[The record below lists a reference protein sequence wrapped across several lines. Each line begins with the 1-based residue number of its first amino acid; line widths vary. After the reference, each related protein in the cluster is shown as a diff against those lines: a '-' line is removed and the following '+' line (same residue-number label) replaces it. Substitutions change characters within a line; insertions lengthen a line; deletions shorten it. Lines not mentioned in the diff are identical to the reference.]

1 MLNWI
6 DFFFKASILCGLLT
20 IFLLLFKKNALRSFS
35 DYLLTGFILFQ
46 CWTIL
51 LFILVYS
58 GSILNYPH
66 LYKSAAPITFLISP
80 LGYLYVRSVL
90 FNEVRFKK
98 IDLLHA
104 LPFLFFTLNYL
115 PFFASPTESK
125 LAILTATLLN
135 RNEAV
140 TTQLGLLPETVFY
153 LVRPIQSL
161 VYLLFQWALLLQVNK
176 TFKVMEVQQQ
186 VTVVTRWLKVFTL
199 ANTAVLFSLIF
210 LILLYLSVPN
220 IFEENLMSL
229 IPNYLLSSSFFVI
242 GAYLLVNPQV
252 LNGLPFVKYKEK
264 KSRLLS
270 DTVVQVPFIHKN
282 YAKEIAQLEA
292 YFASSKA
299 YLQPNLSISEVAVA
313 TQIPNREL
321 SFLINSYYNQ
331 RFSDYLN
338 DMRLTHFLSQVDA
351 ATLDQF
357 TIEAIAVASGFAYK
371 SSFYR
376 AFKKKYGSTP
386 TAYLQPLLS
395 VQNDGKTS

>member
-1 MLNWI
+1 MLEWI

-35 DYLLTGFILFQ
+35 DYLLTAFILCQ

-58 GSILNYPH
+58 ESILDYPH
-66 LYKSAAPITFLISP
+66 LYKSAAPITFLIAP

-90 FNEVRFKK
+90 FNEVAFKK
-98 IDLLHA
+98 MDFLHA
-104 LPFLFFTLNYL
+104 LPFLFFSLNYL
-115 PFFASPTESK
+115 PFFASSTESK
-125 LAILTATLLN
+125 LAILNATLLD

-140 TTQLGLLPETVFY
+140 TTQLGLLPESFFY
-153 LVRPIQSL
+153 VLRPVQTLI
-161 VYLLFQWALLLQVNK
+161 YLLFQWALLMQFNK
-176 TFKVMEVQQQ
+176 AFKVKEVEQQII
-186 VTVVTRWLKVFTL
+186 VVTRWLKVFTL
-199 ANTAVLFSLIF
+199 ANATVLFSLVF

-220 IFEENLMSL
+220 IFADLISL
-229 IPNYLLSSSFFVI
+229 IPNYLLSLSFVVI
-242 GAYLLVNPQV
+242 CAYLLVNPQV

-292 YFASSKA
+292 YFANSKA

-321 SFLINSYYNQ
+321 SFLINSYHKK

-338 DMRLTHFLSQVDA
+338 DMRLSHFLAQVDA

-357 TIEAIAVASGFAYK
+357 TIEAIALAAGFSSK

-376 AFKKKYGSTP
+376 AFKKKYGSSP
-386 TAYLQPLLS
+386 SAYLQPLLS
-395 VQNDGKTS
+395 PANERNS

>member
-1 MLNWI
+1 MLEWI

-35 DYLLTGFILFQ
+35 DYLLTAFILCQ

-58 GSILNYPH
+58 ESILDYPH
-66 LYKSAAPITFLISP
+66 LYKSAAPITFLIAP

-90 FNEVRFKK
+90 FNEVSFKK
-98 IDLLHA
+98 MDFLHT
-104 LPFLFFTLNYL
+104 LTFLFFTLNYL
-115 PFFASPTESK
+115 PFFASSTESK
-125 LAILTATLLN
+125 LAILNATLLD

-140 TTQLGLLPETVFY
+140 TTQLGLLPESFFY
-153 LVRPIQSL
+153 VLRPVQTLI
-161 VYLLFQWALLLQVNK
+161 YLLFQWALLLQFNK
-176 TFKVMEVQQQ
+176 AFKVKEVEQQI
-186 VTVVTRWLKVFTL
+186 TVVTRWLKVFTL
-199 ANTAVLFSLIF
+199 ANATVLFSLVF

-220 IFEENLMSL
+220 IFVDLISL
-229 IPNYLLSSSFFVI
+229 IPNYLLSLSFVVI
-242 GAYLLVNPQV
+242 CAYLLVNPQV

-282 YAKEIAQLEA
+282 YAKEIAQLDT
-292 YFASSKA
+292 YFANSKA

-321 SFLINSYYNQ
+321 SFLINSYHKK

-338 DMRLTHFLSQVDA
+338 DMRLSHFLDQVDVG
-351 ATLDQF
+351 TLDQF
-357 TIEAIAVASGFAYK
+357 TIEAIALSSGFSSK

-376 AFKKKYGSTP
+376 AFKKKYGSSP
-386 TAYLQPLLS
+386 SAYLQPLLS
-395 VQNDGKTS
+395 PSNERNS

>member
-98 IDLLHA
+98 MDLLHA
-104 LPFLFFTLNYL
+104 LPFLIFTLNYL

-125 LAILTATLLN
+125 LAILNATLLD

-153 LVRPIQSL
+153 IVRPIQSL

-186 VTVVTRWLKVFTL
+186 VTVVTRWLKTFTL

-229 IPNYLLSSSFFVI
+229 VPNYLLLL
-242 GAYLLVNPQV
+242 LLVAQV
-252 LNGLPFVKYKEK
+252 QKHHILWPW
-264 KSRLLS
+264 
-270 DTVVQVPFIHKN
+270 I
-282 YAKEIAQLEA
+282 
-292 YFASSKA
+292 
-299 YLQPNLSISEVAVA
+299 
-313 TQIPNREL
+313 
-321 SFLINSYYNQ
+321 
-331 RFSDYLN
+331 
-338 DMRLTHFLSQVDA
+338 LTR
-351 ATLDQF
+351 T
-357 TIEAIAVASGFAYK
+357 
-371 SSFYR
+371 
-376 AFKKKYGSTP
+376 
-386 TAYLQPLLS
+386 
-395 VQNDGKTS
+395 

>member
-1 MLNWI
+1 MLEWI

-35 DYLLTGFILFQ
+35 DYLLTAFILCQ

-58 GSILNYPH
+58 ESILDYPH
-66 LYKSAAPITFLISP
+66 LYKSAAPITFLIAP

-90 FNEVRFKK
+90 FNEVAFKK
-98 IDLLHA
+98 MDFLHA
-104 LPFLFFTLNYL
+104 LPFLFFTLNYF
-115 PFFASPTESK
+115 PFFASSTESK
-125 LAILTATLLN
+125 LAILNATLLD

-140 TTQLGLLPETVFY
+140 TTQLGLLPESFFY
-153 LVRPIQSL
+153 VLRPVQTLI
-161 VYLLFQWALLLQVNK
+161 YLLFQWALLMQFNK
-176 TFKVMEVQQQ
+176 AFKVKEVEQQII
-186 VTVVTRWLKVFTL
+186 VVTRWLKVFTL
-199 ANTAVLFSLIF
+199 ANATVLFSLVF

-220 IFEENLMSL
+220 IFADLISL
-229 IPNYLLSSSFFVI
+229 IPNYLLSLSFVVI
-242 GAYLLVNPQV
+242 CAYLLVNPQV

-292 YFASSKA
+292 YFANSKA

-321 SFLINSYYNQ
+321 SFLINSYHKK

-338 DMRLTHFLSQVDA
+338 DMRLSHFLDQVDA

-357 TIEAIAVASGFAYK
+357 TIEAIALASGFSSK

-376 AFKKKYGSTP
+376 AFKKKYGSSP
-386 TAYLQPLLS
+386 SAYLQPLLS
-395 VQNDGKTS
+395 PSNERNS

>member
-1 MLNWI
+1 MLEWI

-35 DYLLTGFILFQ
+35 DYLLTAFILCQ

-58 GSILNYPH
+58 ESILDYPH
-66 LYKSAAPITFLISP
+66 LYKSAAPITFLIAP

-90 FNEVRFKK
+90 FNEVAFKK
-98 IDLLHA
+98 MDFLHA

-115 PFFASPTESK
+115 PFFASSTESK
-125 LAILTATLLN
+125 LAILNATLLD

-140 TTQLGLLPETVFY
+140 TTQLGLLPESFFY
-153 LVRPIQSL
+153 VLRPVQTLI
-161 VYLLFQWALLLQVNK
+161 YLLFQWALLMQFNK
-176 TFKVMEVQQQ
+176 AFKVKEVEQQII
-186 VTVVTRWLKVFTL
+186 VVTRWLKVFTL
-199 ANTAVLFSLIF
+199 ANATVLFSLVF

-220 IFEENLMSL
+220 IFADLISL
-229 IPNYLLSSSFFVI
+229 IPNYLLSLSFVVI
-242 GAYLLVNPQV
+242 CAYLLVNPQV

-292 YFASSKA
+292 YFANSKA

-321 SFLINSYYNQ
+321 SFLINSYHKK

-338 DMRLTHFLSQVDA
+338 DMRLSHFLAQVDA

-357 TIEAIAVASGFAYK
+357 TIEAIALAAGFSSK

-376 AFKKKYGSTP
+376 AFKKKYGSSP
-386 TAYLQPLLS
+386 SAYLQPLLS
-395 VQNDGKTS
+395 PANERNS

>member
-1 MLNWI
+1 MLEWI

-35 DYLLTGFILFQ
+35 DYLLTAFILSQ

-58 GSILNYPH
+58 ESILDYPH
-66 LYKSAAPITFLISP
+66 LYKSAAPITFLIAP

-90 FNEVRFKK
+90 FNEVAFKK
-98 IDLLHA
+98 MDFLHA

-115 PFFASPTESK
+115 PFFVSSTESK
-125 LAILTATLLN
+125 LAILNATLLD

-140 TTQLGLLPETVFY
+140 TTQLGLLPESFFY
-153 LVRPIQSL
+153 VLRPIQTL
-161 VYLLFQWALLLQVNK
+161 IYLLFQWALLLQFNK
-176 TFKVMEVQQQ
+176 AFKVKEVEQQI
-186 VTVVTRWLKVFTL
+186 TVVTRWLKVFTL
-199 ANTAVLFSLIF
+199 ANATVLFSLVF

-220 IFEENLMSL
+220 IFVENLMSL
-229 IPNYLLSSSFFVI
+229 IPNYLLSLSFVVI
-242 GAYLLVNPQV
+242 CAYLLVNPQV

-282 YAKEIAQLEA
+282 YAKEIAQLDT
-292 YFASSKA
+292 YFANSKA

-313 TQIPNREL
+313 TQIPTREL
-321 SFLINSYYNQ
+321 SFLINSFYKQ

-338 DMRLTHFLSQVDA
+338 DMRLSHFLAQVDIG
-351 ATLDQF
+351 TLDQF
-357 TIEAIAVASGFAYK
+357 TIEAIALASGFSSK

-376 AFKKKYGSTP
+376 AFKKKYGSSPST
-386 TAYLQPLLS
+386 YLQPLLS
-395 VQNDGKTS
+395 PSNARNS

>member
-1 MLNWI
+1 MLEWI

-35 DYLLTGFILFQ
+35 DYLLTAFILSQ

-58 GSILNYPH
+58 ESILDYPH
-66 LYKSAAPITFLISP
+66 LYKSAAPITFLIAP

-90 FNEVRFKK
+90 FNEMAFKK
-98 IDLLHA
+98 MDFLHM
-104 LPFLFFTLNYL
+104 LPFLFFSLNYL
-115 PFFASPTESK
+115 PFFASSTESK
-125 LAILTATLLN
+125 LAILNATLLDKN
-135 RNEAV
+135 VAI
-140 TTQLGLLPETVFY
+140 TTQVGLLPESFFY
-153 LVRPIQSL
+153 ILRPIQTL
-161 VYLLFQWALLLQVNK
+161 FYLAFQWILLLQFNK
-176 TFKVMEVQQQ
+176 AFKVKEVEQQI
-186 VTVVTRWLKVFTL
+186 TVVTRWLKVFTL
-199 ANTAVLFSLIF
+199 ANAIVLFSLVF

-220 IFEENLMSL
+220 IFVENLMSL
-229 IPNYLLSSSFFVI
+229 IPNYLLSLSFVVI
-242 GAYLLVNPQV
+242 CAYLLVNPQV

-292 YFASSKA
+292 YFANSKA

-321 SFLINSYYNQ
+321 SFLINSYHKQ

-338 DMRLTHFLSQVDA
+338 DMRLTHFLSQVDVG
-351 ATLDQF
+351 TLDIF
-357 TIEAIAVASGFAYK
+357 TIEAIALASGFSSR

-376 AFKKKYGSTP
+376 AFKKRYKNSP
-386 TAYLQPLLS
+386 TAYLQALHL
-395 VQNDGKTS
+395 N

>member
-1 MLNWI
+1 MLEWI

-35 DYLLTGFILFQ
+35 DYLLTAFILSQ

-58 GSILNYPH
+58 ESILDYPH
-66 LYKSAAPITFLISP
+66 LYKSAAPITFLIAP

-90 FNEVRFKK
+90 FNEVAFKK
-98 IDLLHA
+98 MDFLHA

-115 PFFASPTESK
+115 PFFASSTESK
-125 LAILTATLLN
+125 LAILNATLLD

-140 TTQLGLLPETVFY
+140 TTQLGLLPESFFY
-153 LVRPIQSL
+153 VLRPVQTLI
-161 VYLLFQWALLLQVNK
+161 YILFQWALLMQFNK
-176 TFKVMEVQQQ
+176 AFKVKEVEQQII
-186 VTVVTRWLKVFTL
+186 VVTRWLKVFTL
-199 ANTAVLFSLIF
+199 ANATVLFSLVF

-220 IFEENLMSL
+220 IFADLISL
-229 IPNYLLSSSFFVI
+229 IPNYLLSLSFVVI
-242 GAYLLVNPQV
+242 CAYLLVNPQV

-292 YFASSKA
+292 YFANSKA

-321 SFLINSYYNQ
+321 SFLINSYHKK

-338 DMRLTHFLSQVDA
+338 DMRLSHFLDQVDA

-357 TIEAIAVASGFAYK
+357 TIEAIALAAGFSSK

-376 AFKKKYGSTP
+376 AFKKKYGSSP
-386 TAYLQPLLS
+386 SAYLQPLLS
-395 VQNDGKTS
+395 PSNGRNS